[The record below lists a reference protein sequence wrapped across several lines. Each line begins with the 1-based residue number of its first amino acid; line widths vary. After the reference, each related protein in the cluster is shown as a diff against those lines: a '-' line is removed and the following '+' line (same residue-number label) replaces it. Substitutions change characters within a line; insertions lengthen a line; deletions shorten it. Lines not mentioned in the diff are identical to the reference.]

1 MLLGISLEL
10 ESKLGIR
17 VWDEESNVRV
27 VLLNRIAW
35 VGLLGMSGTRGQTRL
50 IVTYLHLLLL

>member
-35 VGLLGMSGTRGQTRL
+35 VGLLYCLGRGIRPESDSAKT
-50 IVTYLHLLLL
+50 

>member
-35 VGLLGMSGTRGQTRL
+35 VGLLYCLGRGIGPESDSAKT
-50 IVTYLHLLLL
+50 